1 VSELFPTEVFRLALI
16 GKEINQQIN
25 FDPEGDTVPILYDQY
40 DRLAGLLAEGV
51 EDDFTRLYHLCHMGE
66 ARTNPPQ
73 RFLPRFSQVAYMV
86 QMPHVDIHAEVA
98 GMKEDALG
106 GADVEVLEERA
117 LYAKHWLHTY
127 APERYKFEIQ
137 DTLPDEVRIEHE
149 VVRAAVAALHAYVG
163 EVSSLEGQELHTK
176 LHEIKVE
183 TGVEPRALFE
193 ILYRAFLNTTS
204 GPKAGWFLSV
214 LEKEFV
220 EKRLQDLLSA

>member
-1 VSELFPTEVFRLALI
+1 
-16 GKEINQQIN
+16 
-25 FDPEGDTVPILYDQY
+25 
-40 DRLAGLLAEGV
+40 
-51 EDDFTRLYHLCHMGE
+51 
-66 ARTNPPQ
+66 
-73 RFLPRFSQVAYMV
+73 
-86 QMPHVDIHAEVA
+86 
-98 GMKEDALG
+98 
-106 GADVEVLEERA
+106 
-117 LYAKHWLHTY
+117 
-127 APERYKFEIQ
+127 
-137 DTLPDEVRIEHE
+137 
-149 VVRAAVAALHAYVG
+149 VRAAVAALHAYVG